1 MRLRIGIDY
10 TAAVQQRAGIGRYTR
25 NLVRALAAIDRE
37 NEYVL
42 FAAVG
47 RGRPVD
53 EDWPSN
59 FRVRS
64 VPLSDRTMA
73 ILWHRLRVPLPIEA
87 FIGPVDLFYSPDF
100 VLPPTRARTV
110 LTVHDLSFVRM
121 PECADP
127 NLRAYLNKAVPRS
140 VHRADLVLA
149 DSQNTK
155 RDLVELL
162 GVNPQQ
168 IEVIYPGVEERFR
181 PIEDQALLEN
191 VRRRYDLPARFILG
205 LGTLEPRK
213 NFPRLIEAFASL
225 QVGKFASLHLV
236 IAGRPGWLYEGI
248 FAAVERLGLE
258 GKVAFPG
265 FIADEDLP
273 ALYNLAE
280 LFVFPSLY
288 EGFGLPPLE
297 AMACGVPVVASN
309 SSSLPEVVGEA
320 ALTVDPMDVKG
331 LAEAMGRL
339 LDDGALRKRM
349 IERGLERARTFT
361 WEGAARKL
369 VSVYNGLAF
378 AGVHGC

>member
-42 FAAVG
+42 FAAG
-47 RGRPVD
+47 GGGRPVD

-73 ILWHRLRVPLPIEA
+73 ILWHRLRVPLPVEA
-87 FIGPVDLFYSPDF
+87 LVGPVDLFYSPDF

-110 LTVHDLSFVRM
+110 LTVHDLSFIRV

-155 RDLVELL
+155 DDLVELL
-162 GVNPQQ
+162 GVNPQR

-191 VRRRYDLPARFILG
+191 VRRRYNLPTRFILG

-213 NFPRLIEAFASL
+213 NFPRFIEAFASL
-225 QVGKFASLHLV
+225 QVSKFASLHLV

-288 EGFGLPPLE
+288 EGFGLPVLE
-297 AMACGVPVVASN
+297 AMACGTPVVCSN
-309 SSSLPEVVGEA
+309 TSSLPEIVGDA
-320 ALTVDPMDVKG
+320 ALTFDPLDVTEIAAKIEEVLHNEALREEMREKG
-331 LAEAMGRL
+331 LQQAA
-339 LDDGALRKRM
+339 KFSW
-349 IERGLERARTFT
+349 ERTAQETLE
-361 WEGAARKL
+361 
-369 VSVYNGLAF
+369 VYRE
-378 AGVHGC
+378 VTSR

>member
-1 MRLRIGIDY
+1 LRIGIDY
-10 TAAVQQRAGIGRYTR
+10 TAAVQQSAGIGRYTR
-25 NLVRALAAIDRE
+25 HLVRALAAIDRE

-73 ILWHRLRVPLPIEA
+73 ILWHRLRAPLPVEA
-87 FIGPVDLFYSPDF
+87 FIGKVDLFYSPDF
-100 VLPPTRARTV
+100 VLPPTRARAI
-110 LTVHDLSFVRM
+110 LTVHDLSFIRV

-127 NLRAYLNKAVPRS
+127 NLRAYLNRAVPRS

-162 GVNPQQ
+162 GVDPQR
-168 IEVIYPGVEERFR
+168 IEVVYPGVGKRFR
-181 PIEDQALLEN
+181 PIEDRALLEG

-225 QVGKFASLHLV
+225 RGERSASLHLV
-236 IAGRPGWLYEGI
+236 IAGRKGWLYKGI
-248 FAAVERLGLE
+248 FAAVERLGLGE
-258 GKVAFPG
+258 RVAFPG

-309 SSSLPEVVGEA
+309 ASSLPEVVGEA
-320 ALTVDPMDVKG
+320 ALTVDPLDVEG
-331 LAEAMGRL
+331 LAEAMRRL
-339 LDDGALRKRM
+339 LDDDTLRARM

-361 WEGAARKL
+361 WQGAARKL
-369 VSVYNGLAF
+369 LSTFKRSVG
-378 AGVHGC
+378 